1 MTSAPAAAASA
12 SRTATGTNQ
21 MEEILER
28 ANDLLKKILQ
38 LQEHL

>member
-1 MTSAPAAAASA
+1 MRQRQALQELP
-12 SRTATGTNQ
+12 RTLT
-21 MEEILER
+21 MDEILEN

>member
-1 MTSAPAAAASA
+1 LPLRQRQALQELP
-12 SRTATGTNQ
+12 RKLI
-21 MEEILER
+21 MEEILEH

>member
-1 MTSAPAAAASA
+1 LRQRQALQELPRELTMDD
-12 SRTATGTNQ
+12 
-21 MEEILER
+21 ILEH

>member
-1 MTSAPAAAASA
+1 MRQRQTVQELP
-12 SRTATGTNQ
+12 RTLE
-21 MEEILER
+21 MDEIIES

>member
-1 MTSAPAAAASA
+1 LRQRQAIQELP
-12 SRTATGTNQ
+12 RTLT
-21 MEEILER
+21 MDEIRER

>member
-1 MTSAPAAAASA
+1 LRQRQTLQELP
-12 SRTATGTNQ
+12 RKLV

-28 ANDLLKKILQ
+28 GNDLLKKILQ

>member
-1 MTSAPAAAASA
+1 VRQRKALQELP
-12 SRTATGTNQ
+12 RELV
-21 MEEILER
+21 MEEILEH

>member
-1 MTSAPAAAASA
+1 MRQRQAVQELPRALT
-12 SRTATGTNQ
+12 
-21 MEEILER
+21 MDEIIES